1 MTADAPL
8 SAATV
13 LSAVRAKLWPAQSH
27 ALLEQ
32 VRQRT
37 GYGTG
42 PDRYADAV
50 VMSLWP
56 SRGLWL
62 AAVEVKVSRGDWLR
76 ELRDP
81 RKAEAV
87 FKFARY
93 RWLVT
98 AEGVVHAGECPE
110 AWGHVEVSRAGK
122 AKVVRDAP
130 VNDAEPPTLT
140 FIASLMR
147 NAAEQQEAVRAEGFS
162 AGVAS
167 VDASKLEEAQKALD
181 ETSCELAQVR
191 SALAMAE
198 ADRDR
203 AVRDQRE
210 LYRLAG
216 VPMGAATHWDRK
228 SVERTWKIAETL
240 AGVEPETIASRLE
253 AAAAALRGIGKD
265 GAR

>member
-1 MTADAPL
+1 MTDARPSAAAVL
-8 SAATV
+8 SAA
-13 LSAVRAKLWPAQSH
+13 RAKLWPAQSH

-37 GYGTG
+37 GYGAG

-81 RKAEAV
+81 RKAEAI
-87 FKFARY
+87 FKFARF

-98 AEGVVHAGECPE
+98 SEGVVHPGECPD
-110 AWGHVEVSRAGK
+110 AWGHAEVNRAGK
-122 AKVVRDAP
+122 VQVVRDAP
-130 VNDAEPPTLT
+130 SNDAYPPTLE
-140 FIASLMR
+140 FIASVMR
-147 NAAEQQEAVRAEGFS
+147 NAAGQQETVRAEGFT

-167 VDASKLEEAQKALD
+167 VDTSKLEEAQKALD
-181 ETSCELAQVR
+181 ETSRELAQVR

-216 VPMGAATHWDRK
+216 VPMDAVTRWDRK

-240 AGVEPETIASRLE
+240 AGVDPERFAAQLESAAS
-253 AAAAALRGIGKD
+253 ALRGIGKD
-265 GAR
+265 GGK